1 MAIHLSLMSPE
12 HLDDY
17 KLCVVLSDRVHLQ
30 CQFDPP
36 RPSFYHPHCGLTFT
50 CLQIMGVC
58 LVVALCLAIM
68 FVLVRI

>member
-17 KLCVVLSDRVHLQ
+17 KLCAVLTVRVHLQ

-36 RPSFYHPHCGLTFT
+36 RPSFYHTPLWVNLHLSSDYGCMPGR
-50 CLQIMGVC
+50 CP
-58 LVVALCLAIM
+58 IM
-68 FVLVRI
+68 FVLVQI